1 MVVGEVV
8 ATAAEAGAVVAAA
21 VDTEVEVGEVGWDWD
36 YTVGSSALD
45 PLSPAVVGEGVAEL
59 GSTRLQLP
67 NPALALCHGILLEHR
82 RVRIL
87 LPTSAP
93 DVLRKTELH
102 QRTIK
107 SI

>member
-45 PLSPAVVGEGVAEL
+45 PPSPAVVGEDTSVAVVGEGIAEL
-59 GSTRLQLP
+59 VDAAPVAKPSARPLP
-67 NPALALCHGILLEHR
+67 WNPA
-82 RVRIL
+82 
-87 LPTSAP
+87 
-93 DVLRKTELH
+93 
-102 QRTIK
+102 
-107 SI
+107 